1 MSYTVIRPKTLF
13 NISSF
18 LPAACFV
25 KLRIADKKASEE
37 ELYIEVVEQ
46 EHGTDTYYGKI
57 ADSPK
62 KSLLKIGQTIQF
74 EIADVLDLMPK
85 E

>member
-25 KLRIADKKASEE
+25 KLRIADKKSSEE
-37 ELYIEVVEQ
+37 DLYIEVIEQ
-46 EHGTDTYYGKI
+46 EYGTDVYYGKI

-62 KSLLKIGQTIQF
+62 KTLLKIGQTIQF
-74 EIADVLDLMPK
+74 EINDILDLMPK